1 MIPASQNGV
10 GSMQARYER
19 ICSGLAVAALA
30 LLLSGCDAA
39 WITVDLGTDPPADP
53 AISAVQANLLGLE
66 FRKGDSTTTTLEFRD
81 GEIVDLLDL
90 TDTDPLR
97 LFTNEELPAG
107 SYTGVRLLFD
117 PDQEQ
122 SRVTTSAGDTRLRL
136 AAGTFAA
143 VSFTVE
149 DEKESREEFTLML
162 DLRQSLSFDE
172 ANDRYTLTPALR
184 SVRTEDAAQVEG
196 NVSVVCPVGTVL
208 RDEGAIYLYSGRNV
222 QADDLDGAEAEPY
235 ATTGVIDSGIAAFR
249 YALRFLPAGNYT
261 LAFTCQGDEEVPG
274 SSEDLDFRSVENVEV
289 EAGDVLQW
297 NLD

>member
-1 MIPASQNGV
+1 MIPASQKGV
-10 GSMQARYER
+10 GSMQPRYER
-19 ICSGLAVAALA
+19 TGSALAIAALA

-53 AISAVQANLLGLE
+53 EISAVQVNLLGLE

-81 GEIVDLLDL
+81 GELVDLLDL
-90 TDTDPLR
+90 RDAEPLR
-97 LFTNEELPAG
+97 LFTNEELPVG
-107 SYTGVRLLFD
+107 TYTGVRLLFD
-117 PDQEQ
+117 PDQDQ
-122 SRVTTSAGDTRLRL
+122 SRVTTSDGDTRLRL
-136 AAGTFAA
+136 AAGAFAA

-184 SVRTEDAAQVEG
+184 SVRTEDAARIEG

-222 QADDLDGAEAEPY
+222 QADDLDGAEAEPF
-235 ATTGVIDSGIAAFR
+235 ATTGVIDSGTAAFR

-274 SSEDLDFRSVENVEV
+274 SSENLDFRNVENVEV
-289 EAGDVLQW
+289 DAGDVLQW

>member
-1 MIPASQNGV
+1 
-10 GSMQARYER
+10 MQPGYER
-19 ICSGLAVAALA
+19 IRSGAVVAALA

-53 AISAVQANLLGLE
+53 EISAVQANLLGLE

-81 GEIVDLLDL
+81 GEIIDLLDL
-90 TDTDPLR
+90 RDGDPLR
-97 LFTNEELPAG
+97 LFTNEELPTG

-172 ANDRYTLTPALR
+172 TNDRYTLTPVLR
-184 SVRTEDAAQVEG
+184 SVRTEDATRVEG
-196 NVSVVCPVGTVL
+196 SVAVVCPVGTVL
-208 RDEGAIYLYSGRNV
+208 QDEGAIYLYSGRNV
-222 QADDLDGAEAEPY
+222 QADDLDGAEAEPF
-235 ATTGVIDSGIAAFR
+235 ATTGVIDSGTAALR

-274 SSEDLDFRSVENVEV
+274 SSENLDFRNVENIEID
-289 EAGDVLQW
+289 AGDVLQR
-297 NLD
+297 NID

>member
-1 MIPASQNGV
+1 
-10 GSMQARYER
+10 MQPRYER
-19 ICSGLAVAALA
+19 ICPGAAVAALA

-53 AISAVQANLLGLE
+53 EISAVQANLLGLE

-90 TDTDPLR
+90 RDADPLR

-107 SYTGVRLLFD
+107 TYTGVRLLFD
-117 PDQEQ
+117 ADQGQ

-136 AAGTFAA
+136 AAGTFAT
-143 VSFTVE
+143 VNFTVE
-149 DEKESREEFTLML
+149 DEKESREELTLVL

-184 SVRTEDAAQVEG
+184 SVRTADAARVEG
-196 NVSVVCPVGTVL
+196 SVAVVCPAGTVL
-208 RDEGAIYLYSGRNV
+208 QDEGAIYLYSGRNV
-222 QADDLDGAEAEPY
+222 QPDDLDGAEAEPF
-235 ATTGVIDSGIAAFR
+235 ATTGVIDSGTAVLR

-261 LAFTCQGDEEVPG
+261 LAFTCQGDEDVPG
-274 SSEDLDFRSVENVEV
+274 SSENLDFRNAENVAL
-289 EAGDVLQW
+289 EAGEVLQR
-297 NLD
+297 NLN

>member
-1 MIPASQNGV
+1 
-10 GSMQARYER
+10 MQPGYER
-19 ICSGLAVAALA
+19 IRSGAVVAALA

-53 AISAVQANLLGLE
+53 EISAVQANLLGLE

-81 GEIVDLLDL
+81 GEIIDLLDL
-90 TDTDPLR
+90 RDGDPLR
-97 LFTNEELPAG
+97 LFTNEELPTG

-172 ANDRYTLTPALR
+172 TNDRYTLTPVLR
-184 SVRTEDAAQVEG
+184 SVRTEDAARVEG
-196 NVSVVCPVGTVL
+196 SVAVVCPVGTVL
-208 RDEGAIYLYSGRNV
+208 QDEGAIYLYSGRNV
-222 QADDLDGAEAEPY
+222 QADDLDGAEAEPF
-235 ATTGVIDSGIAAFR
+235 ATTGVIDSGTAALR

-274 SSEDLDFRSVENVEV
+274 SSENLDFRNVENIEID
-289 EAGDVLQW
+289 AGDVLQR
-297 NLD
+297 NID

>member
-1 MIPASQNGV
+1 
-10 GSMQARYER
+10 MQPGYER
-19 ICSGLAVAALA
+19 IRSGAVVAALA

-53 AISAVQANLLGLE
+53 EISAVQANLLGLE

-81 GEIVDLLDL
+81 GEIIDLLDL
-90 TDTDPLR
+90 RDGDPLR
-97 LFTNEELPAG
+97 LFTNEELPTG

-172 ANDRYTLTPALR
+172 ANDRYTLTPVLR
-184 SVRTEDAAQVEG
+184 SVRTEDAARVEG
-196 NVSVVCPVGTVL
+196 NVSLVCPVGTVL
-208 RDEGAIYLYSGRNV
+208 QDEGAIYLFSGRNV
-222 QADDLDGAEAEPY
+222 QADDLDGAEAEPF
-235 ATTGVIDSGIAAFR
+235 ATTGVIDSGTAALR

-274 SSEDLDFRSVENVEV
+274 SSENLDFRNVENIEID
-289 EAGDVLQW
+289 AGDVLQR
-297 NLD
+297 NID

>member
-1 MIPASQNGV
+1 M
-10 GSMQARYER
+10 
-19 ICSGLAVAALA
+19 
-30 LLLSGCDAA
+30 LSGCDAA

-53 AISAVQANLLGLE
+53 EISAVQANLLGLE

-81 GEIVDLLDL
+81 GELVDLLDL
-90 TDTDPLR
+90 RDGDPLR

-117 PDQEQ
+117 PDQEP
-122 SRVTTSAGDTRLRL
+122 SRVTTSAGNTRLRL

-172 ANDRYTLTPALR
+172 ANDRYTLTPVLR
-184 SVRTEDAAQVEG
+184 SVRTEDAARVEG
-196 NVSVVCPVGTVL
+196 NVSVVCPAGTVL

-222 QADDLDGAEAEPY
+222 QADDLDGAEAEPF
-235 ATTGVIDSGIAAFR
+235 ATTGVIDSGSAALR

-274 SSEDLDFRSVENVEV
+274 SSENLDFRNVESI
-289 EAGDVLQW
+289 EIDAGDVLQR
-297 NLD
+297 NID

>member
-1 MIPASQNGV
+1 
-10 GSMQARYER
+10 MQPRCER
-19 ICSGLAVAALA
+19 IWSGLSVAALA

-53 AISAVQANLLGLE
+53 EISAVQANLLGLE

-90 TDTDPLR
+90 RDADPLR
-97 LFTNEELPAG
+97 LFTNEELPTG
-107 SYTGVRLLFD
+107 TYTGVRLLFD

-122 SRVTTSAGDTRLRL
+122 SRVTTSTGDTRLRL

-184 SVRTEDAAQVEG
+184 SVRTEDAARVEG
-196 NVSVVCPVGTVL
+196 NVAVVCPAGTVL
-208 RDEGAIYLYSGRNV
+208 PDDAAIYLYSGRNV
-222 QADDLDGAEAEPY
+222 QPDDLDGADAEPF
-235 ATTGVIDSGIAAFR
+235 ATTGVIDSGTVALR

-274 SSEDLDFRSVENVEV
+274 SSENLEFRNVENVTV
-289 EAGDVLQW
+289 EAGDVLQR

>member
-1 MIPASQNGV
+1 
-10 GSMQARYER
+10 MQPRCER
-19 ICSGLAVAALA
+19 VCSGLAVVALA

-39 WITVDLGTDPPADP
+39 WITVDLGTDPPANP
-53 AISAVQANLLGLE
+53 EISAVQANLLGLE

-90 TDTDPLR
+90 RDGDPLR

-107 SYTGVRLLFD
+107 TYTGVRLLFD

-122 SRVTTSAGDTRLRL
+122 SRVTTSEGNTRLRL
-136 AAGTFAA
+136 AAGAFTA

-149 DEKESREEFTLML
+149 DEKESREEFTLTL

-184 SVRTEDAAQVEG
+184 SVRTEDAARVEG
-196 NVSVVCPVGTVL
+196 SVAVVCPAGTVL
-208 RDEGAIYLYSGRNV
+208 RDDGAIYLYSGRNV
-222 QADDLDGAEAEPY
+222 QPDDLDGAEAEPF
-235 ATTGVIDSGIAAFR
+235 ATTGVIDLGAAAFR

-261 LAFTCQGDEEVPG
+261 MAFTCQGDEEVPG
-274 SSEDLDFRSVENVEV
+274 SSENLDFRNVENVAL
-289 EAGDVLQW
+289 EAGDVLQR

>member
-1 MIPASQNGV
+1 
-10 GSMQARYER
+10 MQPGYER
-19 ICSGLAVAALA
+19 IRSGAVVAALA

-53 AISAVQANLLGLE
+53 EISAVQANLLGLE

-81 GEIVDLLDL
+81 GEIIDLLDL
-90 TDTDPLR
+90 RDGDPLR
-97 LFTNEELPAG
+97 LFTNEELPTG

-172 ANDRYTLTPALR
+172 ANDRYTLTPVLR
-184 SVRTEDAAQVEG
+184 SVRTEDAARVEG
-196 NVSVVCPVGTVL
+196 NVSLVCPVGTVL
-208 RDEGAIYLYSGRNV
+208 QDEGAIYLFSGRNV
-222 QADDLDGAEAEPY
+222 QADDLDSAEAEPF
-235 ATTGVIDSGIAAFR
+235 ATTGVIDSGTAALR

-274 SSEDLDFRSVENVEV
+274 SSENLDFRNVENIEID
-289 EAGDVLQW
+289 AGDVLQR
-297 NLD
+297 NID

>member
-1 MIPASQNGV
+1 MLGP
-10 GSMQARYER
+10 
-19 ICSGLAVAALA
+19 AVAALA

-53 AISAVQANLLGLE
+53 EISAVQVNLLGLE

-81 GEIVDLLDL
+81 GELVDLLDL
-90 TDTDPLR
+90 RDAEPLR

-172 ANDRYTLTPALR
+172 ANDSIHADAGLAVR
-184 SVRTEDAAQVEG
+184 SYRRRRAGRGQRRG
-196 NVSVVCPVGTVL
+196 RLSVGTVL
-208 RDEGAIYLYSGRNV
+208 REEGAIYLYSGRNV
-222 QADDLDGAEAEPY
+222 QADDLDGAEAEPF
-235 ATTGVIDSGIAAFR
+235 ATTGVIDSGTAALR

-274 SSEDLDFRSVENVEV
+274 SSENLDFRSVENIEV
-289 EAGDVLQW
+289 DAGDVLQR

>member
-1 MIPASQNGV
+1 
-10 GSMQARYER
+10 MQPGYER
-19 ICSGLAVAALA
+19 IRSGAVVAALA

-53 AISAVQANLLGLE
+53 EISAVQANLLGLE

-81 GEIVDLLDL
+81 GEIIDLLDL
-90 TDTDPLR
+90 RDGDPLR
-97 LFTNEELPAG
+97 LFTNEELPTG

-172 ANDRYTLTPALR
+172 ANDRYTLTPVLR
-184 SVRTEDAAQVEG
+184 SVRTEDAARVEG
-196 NVSVVCPVGTVL
+196 SVAVVCPVGTVL
-208 RDEGAIYLYSGRNV
+208 QDEGAIYLYSGRNV
-222 QADDLDGAEAEPY
+222 QADDLDGAEAEPF
-235 ATTGVIDSGIAAFR
+235 ATTGVIDSGTAALR

-274 SSEDLDFRSVENVEV
+274 SSENLDFRNVENIEID
-289 EAGDVLQW
+289 AGDVLQR
-297 NLD
+297 NID

>member
-1 MIPASQNGV
+1 
-10 GSMQARYER
+10 MQPRYER
-19 ICSGLAVAALA
+19 IRSGVIVAALA

-53 AISAVQANLLGLE
+53 KISAVQANLLGLE

-90 TDTDPLR
+90 RDADPLR

-107 SYTGVRLLFD
+107 TYTGVRLLFD

-122 SRVTTSAGDTRLRL
+122 SRVTTSLGDTRLRL

-149 DEKESREEFTLML
+149 DEKESREELTLML

-184 SVRTEDAAQVEG
+184 SVRTEDAARVEG
-196 NVSVVCPVGTVL
+196 NVAVVCPAGTVL
-208 RDEGAIYLYSGRNV
+208 GDDGAIYLYSGRNM
-222 QADDLDGAEAEPY
+222 QPDDLDGAEAEPF
-235 ATTGVIDSGIAAFR
+235 ATTGVIDSGTLALR

-274 SSEDLDFRSVENVEV
+274 SSENLEFRNVENVAL
-289 EAGDVLQW
+289 EAGDVLQR